1 MVIEIADNFYEL
13 SGIEIIGHL
22 SFAFAAMSFFVR
34 DMLFLRSFAIISGVV
49 GITFNYFIQV
59 GPLWI
64 PIFWLSF
71 FICINGYR
79 IVGIIL
85 ERRSINFTE
94 EELELHETVFQ
105 NFTPLEFMKLMR
117 VGEWGSVDSNYQF
130 AQEGESLDGLKLLSN
145 GEVRIERGG
154 EELGLGRDGSMI
166 GEMSFIRGGVASA
179 AVFATKPCRYIH
191 WPKEQLK
198 SLLNRNPSMD
208 IAMKHVFSLDLTKKL
223 TGDN

>member
-1 MVIEIADNFYEL
+1 
-13 SGIEIIGHL
+13 
-22 SFAFAAMSFFVR
+22 
-34 DMLFLRSFAIISGVV
+34 
-49 GITFNYFIQV
+49 
-59 GPLWI
+59 
-64 PIFWLSF
+64 
-71 FICINGYR
+71 
-79 IVGIIL
+79 
-85 ERRSINFTE
+85 
-94 EELELHETVFQ
+94 
-105 NFTPLEFMKLMR
+105 MKLMR

-130 AQEGESLDGLKLLSN
+130 AEEGESLDGLKLLSN

-166 GEMSFIRGGVASA
+166 GEMSFIRGGAASA
-179 AVFATKPCRYIH
+179 SVFATKPCRYIH